1 MEVNLYLHSFKSR
14 SKQDYSVKNCP
25 SPLVS
30 VHEELPDVIVVKSHQ
45 LPNTV
50 KPLYQ
55 EVIVG
60 LQCAVAVLRG
70 SKVYAPGVMGMPN
83 GTTQHS

>member
-1 MEVNLYLHSFKSR
+1 MKT
-14 SKQDYSVKNCP
+14 CP
-25 SPLVS
+25 FPLVS
-30 VHEELPDVIVVKSHQ
+30 VHEELSDVIVVKSHQ

-50 KPLYQ
+50 KPLYE

>member
-1 MEVNLYLHSFKSR
+1 MKT
-14 SKQDYSVKNCP
+14 CP

-30 VHEELPDVIVVKSHQ
+30 VHEELPDVLVVKSHQ

-50 KPLYQ
+50 KPLYE

-70 SKVYAPGVMGMPN
+70 LLEKFEDLVGSKFLAWEY
-83 GTTQHS
+83 